1 MAFLDRVMPGT
12 YDPDKVIVT
21 MTPRDSRR
29 LSTVL
34 ALVLIVAS
42 AAAASA
48 QSLADVARAE
58 QSRRKEQPKPSKVYT
73 NDSVKTDIT
82 QSTPSVLPGDGS
94 TPASSAEAAPAA
106 GASASTDAA
115 GAKVDGAAGERRDQ
129 AYWKGRMTTAR
140 EQLERSKT
148 FADALQS
155 RVSALTLDFVNRDD
169 PAQQSV
175 IAQNRVKAVAELERV
190 QREIA
195 AQTKAIAAIEDEA
208 RKAGVPPGW
217 LR

>member
-1 MAFLDRVMPGT
+1 MAGA
-12 YDPDKVIVT
+12 YHPDKVIVP
-21 MTPRDSRR
+21 MIPRNSRR
-29 LSTVL
+29 LSFVV

-58 QSRRKEQPKPSKVYT
+58 QARRKEQPKPSKVYT

-82 QSTPSVLPGDGS
+82 TSTPSVLPADG
-94 TPASSAEAAPAA
+94 TAPTAPTDAVAPAAAPASA
-106 GASASTDAA
+106 DSGDSSQSSAS
-115 GAKVDGAAGERRDQ
+115 GERRGQ
-129 AYWKGRMTTAR
+129 AYWKGRMTSAR
-140 EQLERSKT
+140 DQLERSKT
-148 FADALQS
+148 LAEALQS
-155 RVSALTLDFVNRDD
+155 RVNALTQDFVNRDD

-175 IAQNRVKAVAELERV
+175 IGQNRVKAVAELERV
-190 QREIA
+190 QREVA
-195 AQTKAIAAIEDEA
+195 SQTKAIAGIEDEA